1 MKLQAPSSKLQINPK
16 LQVPNVGSTSGSWKL
31 ELGTSLELGAWS
43 LELLQ
48 APPRDTG
55 GKARGFV
62 LAAVLVVIMMASM
75 VAVSLLFRIKAE
87 DTAVAAGAGSEQ
99 AWSAAMSGVCEAMR
113 IASAITPED
122 TDWQDNPA
130 LFHQRLVFDD
140 AVDQWCFTIY
150 SYREDQES
158 TLHFGLADEAAK
170 LNLHTATEAM
180 LTRLPGMTPYLAH
193 GLLDFLDKDDLPH
206 AQGAEQEYYDMLPRP
221 YASFNGPLSSL
232 YELFLVRG
240 FNPDVLHGE
249 DANFNCTLDP
259 RENDGDDFPPPD
271 NGDSKLDPGLR
282 AYATTCS
289 YDLDEDNDGQVRLD
303 LNEPSETFWQVEL
316 PGPIVEYI
324 NTVRTNK
331 IKMKHPAELLEAK
344 TKLPNGKEIVSGV
357 GKAELALML
366 DKFSGTLEYHL
377 HGLINVNTA
386 SAAVLQTLPE
396 IDESLAQ
403 TIVATRKGLRAE
415 QRKTPAWLYEEG
427 ILDADKFK
435 LVAPLLTTRSRQ
447 FSFQV
452 IGYGLRSGRYR
463 VLEVTID
470 VAAYDPAVTYLR
482 DITRLGLPFRIEA
495 EPNETLTTLRR
506 SATKEVAH
514 GG

>member
-1 MKLQAPSSKLQINPK
+1 MRKQQ
-16 LQVPNVGSTSGSWKL
+16 
-31 ELGTSLELGAWS
+31 
-43 LELLQ
+43 
-48 APPRDTG
+48 
-55 GKARGFV
+55 GFV

-87 DTAVAAGAGSEQ
+87 DTAVAASAGSEQ
-99 AWSAAMSGVCEAMR
+99 AWSAAMSGVYEAMR

-122 TDWQDNPA
+122 MDWQDNPV
-130 LFHQRLVFDD
+130 LFHRRLVFDD
-140 AVDQWCFTIY
+140 AVEQWYFSIY
-150 SYREDQES
+150 SYRESEES
-158 TLHFGLADEAAK
+158 TLHFGLGDEASK
-170 LNLHTATEAM
+170 LNLHTATEGM
-180 LTRLPGMTPYLAH
+180 LARLPSMTPYLTE

-206 AQGAEQEYYDMLPRP
+206 AQGAEQEYYDLLPRP
-221 YASFNGPLSSL
+221 YASFNGPLSTL

-240 FNPDVLHGE
+240 FHPGLVHGE

-259 RENDGDDFPPPD
+259 HENDGVDFPPAD

-282 AYATTCS
+282 AYTTVCS
-289 YDLDEDNDGQVRLD
+289 YDLDEDNDGQIRLD
-303 LNEPSETFWQVEL
+303 LNDTAETFWQVEL
-316 PGPIVEYI
+316 PGPVVEYI

-331 IKMKHPAELLEAK
+331 IKMRHPAELLEAK
-344 TKLPNGKEIVSGV
+344 TKLPNGKEITSGV
-357 GKAELALML
+357 GKAELPLML
-366 DKFSGTLEYHL
+366 DKFSGTLDYHL

-386 SAAVLQTLPE
+386 STAVLQALPG
-396 IDESLAQ
+396 IDESIAQ
-403 TIVATRKGLRAE
+403 TIVVTRKGLRAE

-435 LVAPLLTTRSRQ
+435 QVAPLLTTRSRQ

-452 IGYGLRSGRYR
+452 IGYGVPSGRYR
-463 VLEVTID
+463 VLEVMID
-470 VAAYDPAVTYLR
+470 VAGYEPAVTYLR
-482 DITRLGLPFRIEA
+482 DITRLGLPFRIEP